1 MQQPETN
8 PTSTIM
14 DDDDALAIGTPE
26 ARTFDQPTATAVAQD
41 GSELLV
47 DEPDTTTAKPAAADL
62 KSRIQGL
69 KDPARQKAQAI
80 FDDLK
85 TRTGPQREQAE
96 AFVRQKPYTSIGIAV
111 LGGMI
116 LSKLLRR

>member
-1 MQQPETN
+1 MQEPQTNTAPSNLPE
-8 PTSTIM
+8 
-14 DDDDALAIGTPE
+14 DDIASLDTAE
-26 ARTFDQPTATAVAQD
+26 ARAFEQPTATAVSQD

-47 DEPDTTTAKPAAADL
+47 DEPDSVTAKPAAADL

-69 KDPARQKAQAI
+69 KDPARERAQAI
-80 FDDLK
+80 FEDLK
-85 TRTGPQREQAE
+85 TRTGPKREQAE
-96 AFVRQKPYTSIGIAV
+96 AFVRQKPYTAVGIAV